1 MPLKHPFT
9 PMTEASIE
17 SLVPGE
23 ILMNRH
29 LKFVKFI
36 RHDGAPGNLI
46 WCSDVCIGM
55 NEEISVDIEDAVL
68 YHPSTLSIVCEEE

>member
-1 MPLKHPFT
+1 MPLKHTFT
-9 PMTEASIE
+9 PMSEDSVKH
-17 SLVPGE
+17 LVPGQW
-23 ILMNRH
+23 LMNRS
-29 LKFVKFI
+29 LRFVQFI
-36 RHDGAPGNLI
+36 RRDGEPGNLI